1 MKDILFFDLDGTL
14 TDSQEGIT
22 RCVEYALNDQG
33 ITVSDRS
40 TLLPYIG
47 PPLIDSF
54 QNYHGMTRVQAERA
68 VAKYRERY
76 ADVGLFEN
84 RLYPGILDLLRAMND
99 AGKRCFVATCKPES
113 YSIRIADRFGITP
126 YVERVCGATLDGKI
140 LTKEAVVRY
149 ALACAG
155 DPELSRVHM
164 IGDRSNDVV
173 GSRACGVDC
182 TYVLYG
188 FGSREEA
195 EAHHAAYI
203 LDTVDELKQH
213 LLAL

>member
-1 MKDILFFDLDGTL
+1 MKDILLFDLDGTL

-54 QNYHGMTRVQAERA
+54 QVYHGMNRAQAERA

-76 ADVGLFEN
+76 ADIGLFEN
-84 RLYPGILDLLRAMND
+84 RLYPGILDLLRAMNN

-113 YSIRIADRFGITP
+113 YSVRIADRFGITP
-126 YVERVCGATLDGKI
+126 FVERVCGATLDGSI
-140 LTKEAVVRY
+140 LTKEAVVRH
-149 ALACAG
+149 ALSCAG
-155 DPELSRVHM
+155 NPDLSRVHM
-164 IGDRSNDVV
+164 IGDRSNDVL

-195 EAHHAAYI
+195 ENCQSAYI
-203 LDTVDELKQH
+203 VDTVADLQKH

>member
-1 MKDILFFDLDGTL
+1 MKDILLFDLDGTL

-33 ITVSDRS
+33 IEVADRS
-40 TLLPYIG
+40 TLLPFIG

-54 QNYHGMTRVQAERA
+54 QRFTSLDEPHAQQAVR
-68 VAKYRERY
+68 KYRERY
-76 ADVGLFEN
+76 AEIGLFEN
-84 RLYPGILDLLRAMND
+84 RVYPGILELLQAMNA
-99 AGKRCFVATCKPES
+99 AGKHCLMATCKPES
-113 YSIRIADRFGITP
+113 YSIRIADRFGLSP
-126 YVERVCGATLDGKI
+126 YLEHICGATLDGKI
-140 LTKEAVVRY
+140 LTKEAVVRR
-149 ALACAG
+149 ALERAG
-155 DPELSRVHM
+155 SPDLSRVHM
-164 IGDRSNDVV
+164 IGDRSNDVL

-195 EAHHAAYI
+195 VACQSAYI
-203 LDTVDELKQH
+203 VDTVEELKQH